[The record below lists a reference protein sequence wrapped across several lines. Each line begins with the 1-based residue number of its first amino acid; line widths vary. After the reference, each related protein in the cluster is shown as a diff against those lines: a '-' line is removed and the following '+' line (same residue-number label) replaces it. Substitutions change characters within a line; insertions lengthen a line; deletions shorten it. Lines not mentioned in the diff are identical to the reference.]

1 VTTPAAIAGMV
12 EYPRIFYS
20 AAAAGL
26 GLLVLAIA
34 MFCHGLPTRGHFAL
48 AIAMFCHGLPTRGHF
63 AARVAS

>member
-34 MFCHGLPTRGHFAL
+34 MFCHGLPTRGHFA
-48 AIAMFCHGLPTRGHF
+48 
-63 AARVAS
+63 ARVAS